1 MAMVVGKLMF
11 LIGFAREEIYFI
23 DPSLKHVIAFS
34 VMKRDRKGE
43 MVRFYPSD
51 YDTTS
56 IMYARPYGYRW
67 KECRNP
73 EGKKSLCLSF
83 PENFS
88 FSIMESVP
96 AHRFIEQKSDSSYV
110 FRSRIGMFG
119 GKYREVT
126 AAIMIPADFEVLDY
140 RSSRPGI
147 WKRLGNTLAF
157 YARGIDTATLVINF
171 KLKEDTLY
179 RRLSR
184 VLEKEKRVY
193 VTKIRKGI
201 RVRLDESILFETG
214 SAELKPESRE
224 LIKRIYKQ
232 LDFDRIK
239 ILRVEGHTNNIPIRG
254 RLKKKYPTNW
264 ELSTARA
271 ASVVRYLIELGAPR
285 DKLVACGYADT
296 KPIAPNDTPE
306 GRELNKRVE
315 FIILTGEGE
324 YLQEVKTIEKINI
337 GGEND

>member
-1 MAMVVGKLMF
+1 MELLIV
-11 LIGFAREEIYFI
+11 IGFAREEVYFI
-23 DPSLKHVIAFS
+23 DPSLKNVITFS
-34 VMKRDRKGE
+34 VLKRDRRGE
-43 MVRFYPSD
+43 LVRFYPHD

-56 IMYARPYGYRW
+56 IMYARPYGYSW
-67 KECRNP
+67 KECTNP
-73 EGKKSLCLSF
+73 RGERSLCLTF

-96 AHRFIEQKSDSSYV
+96 AERFLEQKSDSTYV
-110 FRSRIGMFG
+110 FHTKLGMFG
-119 GKYREVT
+119 GKYDEVT
-126 AAIMIPADFEVLDY
+126 AAIMIPSDFEIVNFS
-140 RSSRPGI
+140 SSRPGI
-147 WKRLGNTLAF
+147 WKKIGNTIA
-157 YARGIDTATLVINF
+157 YYSQGIDTATLRVTF

-179 RRLSR
+179 KRLAR
-184 VLEKEKRVY
+184 TLEKEKQVY

-224 LIKRIYKQ
+224 LIRRIYQQ

-239 ILRVEGHTNNIPIRG
+239 QLRVEGHTNNIPIRG
-254 RLKKKYPTNW
+254 KLKEKYPSNW

-271 ASVVRYLIELGAPR
+271 SSVVRYLIELGAPK

-306 GRELNKRVE
+306 GREINKRVE
-315 FIILTGEGE
+315 FIIITGESE
-324 YLQEVKTIEKINI
+324 YLEEVKTIEKIK
-337 GGEND
+337 GKYDE